1 MIRELFTKLSGVL
14 ERNTHSIRRKCD
26 APVRVSFEPVKS
38 TGNLHKTMEGLSISG
53 EAADVS
59 KTGIAFVVGA
69 IRVKEFYLVGQ
80 DRRLLVELDL
90 PGRKI
95 KMKVIGRRYEKVG
108 IHVSAERYLIGA
120 EIVEM
125 EESHRLA
132 YERFLRF
139 GSKRTGS
146 TSPSWEMGGVD

>member
-1 MIRELFTKLSGVL
+1 MIRELMIKLSGVL
-14 ERNTHSIRRKCD
+14 ERNSHSIRRKCD
-26 APVRVSFEPVKS
+26 APVRISFEAVKT

-80 DRRLLVELDL
+80 DRKLLLELDL

-95 KMKVIGRRYEKVG
+95 EMKVVGRRYEKVG
-108 IHVSAERYLIGA
+108 IHVSSERYLIGA

-125 EESHRLA
+125 EESHRQA
-132 YERFLRF
+132 YDRFLRY
-139 GSKRTGS
+139 GAKSPRS
-146 TSPSWEMGGVD
+146 RSPSWEMGVD

>member
-1 MIRELFTKLSGVL
+1 MIRELVTRLSGVL
-14 ERNTHSIRRKCD
+14 ARNTHSIRRKCD
-26 APVRVSFEPVKS
+26 APVRISFEPVRT
-38 TGNLHKTMEGLSISG
+38 TGNLHTTIEGLSISG

-59 KTGIAFVVGA
+59 KTGIAFIVGA

-80 DRRLLVELDL
+80 DRRLIVELDL

-108 IHVSAERYLIGA
+108 IHVSSERYLIGA

-125 EESHRLA
+125 EESHRQA
-132 YERFLRF
+132 YDRFLRF
-139 GSKRTGS
+139 GANRTQT
-146 TSPSWEMGGVD
+146 TSPSLEMGID

>member
-1 MIRELFTKLSGVL
+1 MIRELMTKLSGVL

-26 APVRVSFEPVKS
+26 APIRISFEPVRT
-38 TGNLHKTMEGLSISG
+38 TGNLHTTLEGLSISG

-59 KTGIAFVVGA
+59 KTGIAFIVGA

-80 DRRLLVELDL
+80 DRKLLVELDL

-125 EESHRLA
+125 EESHRQA

-139 GSKRTGS
+139 GSKRAQS
-146 TSPSWEMGGVD
+146 TSPSLEMGMD

>member
-1 MIRELFTKLSGVL
+1 MIRELVTKLSGVL
-14 ERNTHSIRRKCD
+14 ARNTHSIRRKCD
-26 APVRVSFEPVKS
+26 APVRVSFEPVRT
-38 TGNLHKTMEGLSISG
+38 TGNLHTTIEGLSISG

-59 KTGIAFVVGA
+59 KTGIAFIVSA

-80 DRRLLVELDL
+80 DRKLIVELDL

-108 IHVSAERYLIGA
+108 IHVSSERYLIGA

-125 EESHRLA
+125 EESHRQA
-132 YERFLRF
+132 YDRFLRF
-139 GSKRTGS
+139 GSNRSQS
-146 TSPSWEMGGVD
+146 TSPSLEMGID

>member
-1 MIRELFTKLSGVL
+1 
-14 ERNTHSIRRKCD
+14 
-26 APVRVSFEPVKS
+26 
-38 TGNLHKTMEGLSISG
+38 MEGLSING

-59 KTGIAFVVGA
+59 KTGIAFVVSS

-80 DRRLLVELDL
+80 ERKLMLELDL

-108 IHVSAERYLIGA
+108 IHVSSERYLIGA

-125 EESHRLA
+125 EESHRQA

-139 GSKRTGS
+139 GSKHPRS
-146 TSPSWEMGGVD
+146 RSPSWEMGVD